1 MIPPIVL
8 FIFPLWETN
17 NKVDHSIDTRPL
29 FCALTKCVYP
39 AQAFICGSCSC
50 SGQGYLDSQIPSFPD
65 LPSYRE
71 GAVYHGSQSTSSLH
85 LLSLVPANSPSA
97 LLQRKGSRGT
107 FPGSPH
113 NRLQAA
119 SIPTL
124 VRLHQVLGGP
134 SCFVLG
140 TLS

>member
-8 FIFPLWETN
+8 FILPLWETN
-17 NKVDHSIDTRPL
+17 NKVDHSIDARPL
-29 FCALTKCVYP
+29 FCALAKCVYP
-39 AQAFICGSCSC
+39 AQAFICGSCS
-50 SGQGYLDSQIPSFPD
+50 DSRIPSFPD

-71 GAVYHGSQSTSSLH
+71 GAVYHGSQSTLSLD

-113 NRLQAA
+113 NRLQGA
-119 SIPTL
+119 STP

-134 SCFVLG
+134 SCLVLG